1 MVLSVVDV
9 KIQLEMG
16 TEKIFSN
23 ILEPLKE
30 KYNVIIIATERDDKV
45 LESGE
50 GKGGH
55 SDYLSKNHD
64 SLR

>member
-30 KYNVIIIATERDDKV
+30 KYNVIIIATERDD
-45 LESGE
+45 
-50 GKGGH
+50 
-55 SDYLSKNHD
+55 
-64 SLR
+64 